1 MTGNNFPFSFVR
13 IQASMPE
20 ADRHDTSAI
29 YKKITL
35 PQLQRDVPQLNW
47 KEYLQATLGN
57 QIVLQDNEPVVSYAM
72 PYLIQMGRIFAESDR
87 RVIHNYIIWRLVMSI
102 MTHMID
108 DYQRVSLNAIA
119 IVNQLQVLT
128 ALCVERKG

>member
-1 MTGNNFPFSFVR
+1 
-13 IQASMPE
+13 MPE

-47 KEYLQATLGN
+47 HEYLQTTLGD
-57 QIVLQDNEPVVSYAM
+57 QITLQPNEPVVSYAM
-72 PYLIQMGRIFAESDR
+72 PYLIQMGRIFAETDR
-87 RVIHNYIIWRLVMSI
+87 RVIHNYVIWRLVMSI

-108 DYQRVSLNAIA
+108 DYQRVSS
-119 IVNQLQVLT
+119 
-128 ALCVERKG
+128 K